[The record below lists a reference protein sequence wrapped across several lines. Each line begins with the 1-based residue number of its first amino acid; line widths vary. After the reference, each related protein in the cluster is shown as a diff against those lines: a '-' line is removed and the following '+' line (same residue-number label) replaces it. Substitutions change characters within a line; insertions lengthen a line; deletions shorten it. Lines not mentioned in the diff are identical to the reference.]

1 MRLGRKV
8 KKSFEQLIFEIFGFI
23 GVCTKCQPNPVTLMR
38 QVNKIQYEYYP
49 IIVIHYVGIKVRNL
63 SGG

>member
-38 QVNKIQYEYYP
+38 QVNKI
-49 IIVIHYVGIKVRNL
+49 
-63 SGG
+63 